1 MVKTSNK
8 QSSSK
13 SGNKATT
20 KAMNQRVQASF
31 KDQVKILERE
41 KLKDSK
47 KSDIVNASNTIA
59 DTIDSLENCSEA
71 ILTLDKSL
79 DQVNES
85 ELSINKQI
93 QSICFDSKGKI
104 DDLGVES
111 VVDYATRLKN
121 QTEGNAE
128 HKNHNKL
135 NVLRVQFATAFKW
148 AKDNDFIENH
158 ERLSLVGTGKKM
170 TKLPDTDTP
179 YRQLTDSEQAT
190 MDEATKKAEKS
201 QAKQLLQ
208 SRIDWFTSLN
218 EKDFIKYSKE
228 REEFKIMT
236 NDEAT
241 KKTIVPEVKK

>member
-8 QSSSK
+8 QSSPK
-13 SGNKATT
+13 AGNKAEST
-20 KAMNQRVQASF
+20 KARMNASMA
-31 KDQVKILERE
+31 DLNIVLERE

-93 QSICFDSKGKI
+93 QSICFNSEGKI

-148 AKDNDFIENH
+148 AKENDFIENH

-179 YRQLTDSEQAT
+179 YRQLTDGEQAT
-190 MDEATKKAEKS
+190 IDEATKKAEKS
-201 QAKQLLQ
+201 QANELLQ
-208 SRIDWFTSLN
+208 SHIDWFTSLN